1 MRRPAARGSAGV
13 MSAIVQAQSGAVRAC
28 LMACATPM
36 QPESE
41 LETTAS
47 SALGLYKRVVKS
59 RPLIQCITNFVSMDI
74 MANVLLAAGASPAM
88 AHSLDEVEDFV
99 GISAALLINMGTLS
113 SDWLASKKLAAKQVS
128 AGQATPV
135 RTRACLDMLRCKP
148 TVVRGNASEILA
160 LAGAAGTIKGVDSCE
175 SSHAALPLA
184 QTLAQEHQ
192 CIVAVSG
199 EVDYVTD
206 GSRVLRISGGD
217 ALLTYVTAAGC
228 ALTALIAAFVCE
240 LDQPKGT
247 SSVGMPM
254 MKCFPSWVLGSVAVY
269 IQPVISP
276 APAPG
281 SGHRQV
287 SSTQE
292 AAGNDESDS
301 GDLYADTRPRLIS
314 MEPHGGTWHQLLA
327 QLVADLSTVAGQ
339 HGLHVLQG
347 EIAQGQTE
355 HNSRL

>member
-1 MRRPAARGSAGV
+1 
-13 MSAIVQAQSGAVRAC
+13 
-28 LMACATPM
+28 MACATPM

-41 LETTAS
+41 LATTAS

-113 SDWLASKKLAAKQVS
+113 SDWLASKKLAAKQACALGKPWVLDPV
-128 AGQATPV
+128 GCGATPI

-240 LDQPKGT
+240 APSSPLMATAHAMAIFKAAADGAVASIKLSGAQPG
-247 SSVGMPM
+247 
-254 MKCFPSWVLGSVAVY
+254 
-269 IQPVISP
+269 
-276 APAPG
+276 PG
-281 SGHRQV
+281 SFRVALLDTLYHMQHY
-287 SSTQE
+287 E
-292 AAGNDESDS
+292 AHDCINI
-301 GDLYADTRPRLIS
+301 AD
-314 MEPHGGTWHQLLA
+314 A
-327 QLVADLSTVAGQ
+327 A
-339 HGLHVLQG
+339 
-347 EIAQGQTE
+347 
-355 HNSRL
+355 